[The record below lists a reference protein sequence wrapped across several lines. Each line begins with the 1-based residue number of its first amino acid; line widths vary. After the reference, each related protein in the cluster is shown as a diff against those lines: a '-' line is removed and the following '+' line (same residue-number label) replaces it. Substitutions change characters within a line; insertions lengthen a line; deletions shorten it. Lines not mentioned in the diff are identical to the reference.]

1 MVKKERV
8 RILKPMAGKSVKS
21 KEDPVQRQLIEN
33 MIHLQKVHTDL
44 AEKFDKLSRQIS
56 ELLVLFEMAARS
68 FSKQQISP
76 IITDRD
82 KEFVEKVDKLLD
94 QNKTI
99 AKGLTLMEERIRE
112 RTGMNDSSNI
122 PVQPVQQSPQFQQQ
136 TSQPPSQFQMSRSMM
151 PSQPVRQ
158 VEQIQQVQKQPE
170 KMSEQEEEELSI
182 VNKPAETNK
191 EDGNPTPPVSRPLP
205 RF

>member
-8 RILKPMAGKSVKS
+8 RILKPMAGKKANS
-21 KEDPVQRQLIEN
+21 KEDSVQKQLIEN
-33 MIHLQKVHTDL
+33 MIHLQKVHTDM

-112 RTGMNDSSNI
+112 RTGMNESNSQSQM
-122 PVQPVQQSPQFQQQ
+122 PQMPAQPVQQQS
-136 TSQPPSQFQMSRSMM
+136 SQFQMSRQMM

-158 VEQIQQVQKQPE
+158 IEQAPQ
-170 KMSEQEEEELSI
+170 SEPAQEEELSV
-182 VNKPAETNK
+182 VNKSAETNK

>member
-8 RILKPMAGKSVKS
+8 RILKPMAGKKVSG
-21 KEDPVQRQLIEN
+21 KEDSVQRQLIEN

-44 AEKFDKLSRQIS
+44 AEKFDKLSKQIS

-82 KEFVEKVDKLLD
+82 KEFIDKVDKLLD

-112 RTGMNDSSNI
+112 RTGIGETVNQM
-122 PVQPVQQSPQFQQQ
+122 PVQQAQQFQQQ
-136 TSQPPSQFQMSRSMM
+136 PQFKQSRQMM
-151 PSQPVRQ
+151 PSMSVQPIQ
-158 VEQIQQVQKQPE
+158 PGQPAQQVP
-170 KMSEQEEEELSI
+170 EQEEELS
-182 VNKPAETNK
+182 VANKSAETNK

>member
-8 RILKPMAGKSVKS
+8 RILKPGAGKVSAS
-21 KEDPVQRQLIEN
+21 KEDSVQKQLVEN
-33 MIHLQKVHTDL
+33 LVHLQKVHTEL

-112 RTGMNDSSNI
+112 RTGMSDNSN
-122 PVQPVQQSPQFQQQ
+122 PAPVQQFQQ
-136 TSQPPSQFQMSRSMM
+136 PQFQMSRPMT
-151 PSQPVRQ
+151 QPMVKQ
-158 VEQIQQVQKQPE
+158 AEQPAVQQSEQIADSGEDMV
-170 KMSEQEEEELSI
+170 SLA
-182 VNKPAETNK
+182 NKPAETIK

>member
-1 MVKKERV
+1 
-8 RILKPMAGKSVKS
+8 
-21 KEDPVQRQLIEN
+21 

-82 KEFVEKVDKLLD
+82 KEFVDKVDKLLD

-112 RTGMNDSSNI
+112 RTGMTENSNQSS
-122 PVQPVQQSPQFQQQ
+122 VQQVQQPQQFQQTAQ
-136 TSQPPSQFQMSRSMM
+136 QSSQFQMSRQMM
-151 PSQPVRQ
+151 SSQPVRQ
-158 VEQIQQVQKQPE
+158 AEQIQPVQQIA
-170 KMSEQEEEELSI
+170 EQEEELSI
-182 VNKPAETNK
+182 ANKPAETNK

>member
-8 RILKPMAGKSVKS
+8 RILKPMAGKKVSA

-82 KEFVEKVDKLLD
+82 KEFVDKVDKLLD

-112 RTGMNDSSNI
+112 RTGMGGMSESVNQMPI
-122 PVQPVQQSPQFQQQ
+122 QQPPQFQQQ
-136 TSQPPSQFQMSRSMM
+136 PQFQQSRQMMSSM
-151 PSQPVRQ
+151 PSQP
-158 VEQIQQVQKQPE
+158 IQQGQPAQQAPV
-170 KMSEQEEEELSI
+170 QEEEELSI
-182 VNKPAETNK
+182 ANKPAETNK

>member
-8 RILKPMAGKSVKS
+8 RILKPKSVRAS
-21 KEDPVQRQLIEN
+21 AVVKENPVEKHLIEN
-33 MIHLQKVHTDL
+33 MIHLQKIHADT

-76 IITDRD
+76 VITERD
-82 KEFVEKVDKLLD
+82 KEFIEKVDKLLD

-112 RTGMNDSSNI
+112 RTGMESS
-122 PVQPVQQSPQFQQQ
+122 QPLSQVAPSVQQF
-136 TSQPPSQFQMSRSMM
+136 SQFQPSRAMNPSVPAQPQMS
-151 PSQPVRQ
+151 QVAPVQ
-158 VEQIQQVQKQPE
+158 
-170 KMSEQEEEELSI
+170 SSEEELSSI
-182 VNKPAETNK
+182 SVNKENK